1 MEKLHP
7 VGFTAELDGLLLSS
21 RKGAKTARYV
31 VPLDGKLL
39 KMLADADRDRGRA
52 VKDAANAASPRLV
65 RPESALTPRELQDR
79 IRAGWSIDEV
89 AAEAG
94 VDRDWV
100 RRFAAPVLAEIGR
113 VIEHAQAT
121 TFDKPRVGLSS
132 LPLGAAVRRNVA
144 ERGVRLVDED
154 LDDAWSAYQMADDQ
168 WVVRFA
174 YTSRGRLQE
183 AEWFFDLA
191 SGELVSGNRLA
202 SQLGHV
208 ARRRSRPVA
217 APASK
222 PPAKKKAAAR
232 KKPAAKK
239 AATKKAAAKK
249 PAVRKAAAKRK
260 ASAAK
265 KKAPAAKRTA
275 SAARKKSVAKRA
287 R

>member
-65 RPESALTPRELQDR
+65 RPESSLTPRELQDR

-100 RRFAAPVLAEIGR
+100 RRFASPVLAEIGR
-113 VIEHAQAT
+113 VVEHAQAT
-121 TFDKPRVGLSS
+121 TFDKPRVGMSS
-132 LPLGAAVRRNVA
+132 LPLGAAVRRNIA

-191 SGELVSGNRLA
+191 SGELASGNRLA

-208 ARRRSRPVA
+208 ARRRSRPAA
-217 APASK
+217 APAAK
-222 PPAKKKAAAR
+222 PPAKKKAAAKKPAVKR
-232 KKPAAKK
+232 KPAAKKPAAKK
-239 AATKKAAAKK
+239 AA
-249 PAVRKAAAKRK
+249 V
-260 ASAAK
+260 K
-265 KKAPAAKRTA
+265 KKAPAAKKTATKTAKKAA
-275 SAARKKSVAKRA
+275 SATRKRPVAKRA